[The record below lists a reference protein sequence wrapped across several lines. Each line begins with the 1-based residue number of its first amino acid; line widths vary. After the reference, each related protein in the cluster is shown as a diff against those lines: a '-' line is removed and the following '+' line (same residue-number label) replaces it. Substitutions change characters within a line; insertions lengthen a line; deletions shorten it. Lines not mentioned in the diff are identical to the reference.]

1 MKRFRVLEK
10 ADFSGEI
17 CFIPQ
22 YKKLWL
28 WFNFYEFEMFPK
40 LIKFHSLDCAMKF
53 IEVQTKSPL
62 VKIHYYEL

>member
-1 MKRFRVLEK
+1 MTKFRVLEK

-22 YKKLWL
+22 YKRFWF

-40 LIKFHSLDCAMKF
+40 LIKFHSLECAMNFMK
-53 IEVQTKSPL
+53 VQINLPKI
-62 VKIHYYEL
+62 KIHYFQ